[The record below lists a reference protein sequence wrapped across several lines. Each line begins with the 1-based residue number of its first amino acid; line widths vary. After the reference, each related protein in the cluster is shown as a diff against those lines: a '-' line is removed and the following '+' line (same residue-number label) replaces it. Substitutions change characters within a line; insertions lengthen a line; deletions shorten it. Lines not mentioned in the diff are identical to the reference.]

1 MKYKIYCIFALIVL
15 NSCSSNPEKYI
26 EHITGYWQITQVEKN
41 NKLIK
46 KYTISATI
54 DYFKVES
61 NLTGFKKKVTPTFQG
76 SFIITKHH
84 TPFSLKIENDSL
96 NIYYINE
103 DITIKETILKA
114 SKKEL
119 IITNSNGLKYTYKP
133 YEKIDL
139 QP

>member
-1 MKYKIYCIFALIVL
+1 MKNKIYYIFVLIVL
-15 NSCSSNPEKYI
+15 NSCSPSPEKYI
-26 EHITGYWQITQVEKN
+26 EHITGYWQITQVEQN
-41 NKLIK
+41 NKLLK
-46 KYTISATI
+46 KYTISTSV
-54 DYFKVES
+54 DYFKIEN
-61 NLTGFKKKVTPTFQG
+61 NLTGFKKKVTPTFRG

-84 TPFSLKIENDSL
+84 IPFSLKIENDSL

-103 DITIKETILKA
+103 GITIKETILKA

-133 YEKIDL
+133 YEKIEL